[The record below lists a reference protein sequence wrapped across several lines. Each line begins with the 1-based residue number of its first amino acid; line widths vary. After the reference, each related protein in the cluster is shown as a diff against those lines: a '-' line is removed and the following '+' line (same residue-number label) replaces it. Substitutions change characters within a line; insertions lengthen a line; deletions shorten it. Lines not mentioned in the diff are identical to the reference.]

1 MVLIFTFNPVLPQN
15 FYKLFLILNICK
27 NILAVNLM
35 QQVTYI
41 TDIQLLL
48 LIHITKIVMYFSDN
62 IWIFLEIA
70 LMLLYVWLVV
80 EFSPQVWA
88 IKTITL
94 H

>member
-1 MVLIFTFNPVLPQN
+1 MNQRLKP
-15 FYKLFLILNICK
+15 ILLLMGRLCS
-27 NILAVNLM
+27 ILAVNLM